1 VPVAVVAALYEW
13 SQPAALTRTEAD
25 LLSSATSS
33 KKQLDTYLFGRSG
46 QQQQHRCVVASNL
59 S

>member
-1 VPVAVVAALYEW
+1 MPVAVVAALYEW

-46 QQQQHRCVVASNL
+46 QQQHRCVVASNL